1 MEVLAFHQVLYY
13 LIMLKKKKKEHLA
26 PLVAAITCYEYFV
39 CH

>member
-13 LIMLKKKKKEHLA
+13 LIMLKKKKEHLA